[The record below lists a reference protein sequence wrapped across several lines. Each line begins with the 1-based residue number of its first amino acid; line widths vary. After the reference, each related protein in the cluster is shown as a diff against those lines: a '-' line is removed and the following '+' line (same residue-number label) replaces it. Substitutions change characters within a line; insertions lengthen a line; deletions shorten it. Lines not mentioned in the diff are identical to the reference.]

1 MSQVRSTDIYWP
13 AIFVYNQS
21 IYFARMSEVEI
32 DSLVRKI
39 KSGEITGHT
48 LAALTRDGKLSK
60 ADRRKITKMAQ
71 KEEVEL
77 TERQKLRLAVKEKK
91 AQPKLSK
98 DDRKRK
104 FGKDVDTEREK
115 EEANFTICLGCRKR
129 GHFVKDCPRLAIA
142 PQSILESQGPEVC
155 FNCGSPDHT
164 LKNCPKPRENR
175 SSLKFAN
182 CFICKKIGHISR
194 DCPENPNGLYPNGG
208 CCHICLLKTHLVRD
222 CPERTEEDKLQAQ
235 LRRQKAE
242 DDEKGVRVK
251 GLTEED
257 GLGGDALILS
267 DNDEKD
273 SDDDGDSVRRKDKK
287 KSKKADKDRSHK
299 KQKHNK

>member
-1 MSQVRSTDIYWP
+1 MSDVDT
-13 AIFVYNQS
+13 
-21 IYFARMSEVEI
+21 
-32 DSLVRKI
+32 LVQKM

-48 LAALTRDGKLSK
+48 LAALAKEGKLSK
-60 ADRRKITKMAQ
+60 SDRRKIVKLSQ

-91 AQPKLSK
+91 ALPKLSK

-104 FGKDVDTEREK
+104 FGKDVDEEREK

-129 GHFVKDCPRLAIA
+129 GHFVKDCPKLSIA
-142 PQSILESQGPEVC
+142 PKSILEAEGPEVC

-164 LKNCPKPRENR
+164 LKNCTKPREGR
-175 SSLKFAN
+175 GSLKFAN
-182 CFICKKIGHISR
+182 CFICKKVGHISR

-222 CPERTEEDKLQAQ
+222 CPERTEEDKQMAA

-242 DDEKGVRVK
+242 DDEKGVRIK
-251 GLTEED
+251 GLTD
-257 GLGGDALILS
+257 DAGDMGGDAIALS
-267 DNDEKD
+267 DAEDDD
-273 SDDDGDSVRRKDKK
+273 SDGEDGEDGEGKRSKK
-287 KSKKADKDRSHK
+287 KSKKADKDKSHK
-299 KQKHNK
+299 KQKRSK